1 MLDPKQRQR
10 FLRDNRARLGIGIVL
25 VMALAALLAP
35 LIARQSPITIDLLHI
50 LQRPSSQHWLGT
62 DIQGRDIWSRLIY
75 GARVS
80 LTVGL
85 ISQGIA
91 LALGATLGVV
101 AAVCGKSLD
110 AFVL

>member
-10 FLRDNRARLGIGIVL
+10 LLRDNRARLGIGIVV
-25 VMALAALLAP
+25 VMAVAALLAP

-50 LQRPSSQHWLGT
+50 LQRPSAQHWLGT
-62 DIQGRDIWSRLIY
+62 DIQGRDIWSRLVY

-91 LALGATLGVV
+91 LALGVTMGLIAGFY
-101 AAVCGKSLD
+101 GRWI
-110 AFVL
+110 